1 MVELIQVSSGSVN
14 NKIVSM
20 PASFLLM
27 SAMVSSVFEIF
38 YRSYPSHNKFS
49 FHFWAKSMVRQSYV
63 ITLIRGSA
71 L

>member
-27 SAMVSSVFEIF
+27 SAMVSS
-38 YRSYPSHNKFS
+38 YSKS
-49 FHFWAKSMVRQSYV
+49 FTVRIPLTINLAYTFWAKSMVRQLYV